1 MTAPQ
6 TLSVSTTAYDPQLG
20 TFDVRL
26 SNGHLWRYAGVPPEL
41 ETPADGM
48 SLSDHVRLNLAG
60 KFVCYRV
67 N

>member
-1 MTAPQ
+1 MTNPQ
-6 TLSVSTTAYDPQLG
+6 TLSVSHTAYDSQLG

-41 ETPADGM
+41 ELPPEDM

-60 KFVCYRV
+60 KFTCYRV
-67 N
+67 S